1 MRTAA
6 ITGLLCM
13 TMAAMLADLKT
24 GKVPNGLIVAGV
36 AMGVSYQVLSEGVA
50 GVLVFAGGLLL
61 PLLLMG
67 GLFYFRMAGAGD
79 IKLLCVTG
87 GFLGPADGFR
97 TLIASILIA
106 GVISVWIMMR
116 QRNFTGRMLYFVEY
130 AQRRAAGAKWESYMA
145 EVPESAKFSCFLK
158 RTWVYRRDF
167 LKKSIFAVCDLDSS
181 YACNLMDY
189 LNEKRS
195 TPFEVQAFTNV
206 ESLKEFASE
215 QEIEILLISTRAMCN
230 EIRELPISRVVIL
243 SEGEQFQ
250 ETDLEYPFVYKYQ
263 SSDQLI
269 SEVMEYY
276 AGTNPST
283 CLLTTTVKTKLIG
296 VYSPVGRSG
305 KTSFALALGEILA
318 ETKQVLYLNLE
329 EYSGFEDLFDLHYR
343 TDITDLIYFARQK
356 EGSLIY
362 KLNSVIQSFHS
373 LQYIPPAL
381 FSADLRD
388 VSGEEWLA
396 FLKEI
401 MTYCEYDVIILDIGS
416 QVDELFQL
424 LQKCEKIYMPIA
436 QDAAAKAKLAQ
447 YDRLLG
453 MLDLRDL
460 SEKTNRITLPAVRV
474 RKEDGDVTQQLV
486 WGDMGKF
493 VRRLLWEEEQM
504 DS

>member
-1 MRTAA
+1 M
-6 ITGLLCM
+6 
-13 TMAAMLADLKT
+13 
-24 GKVPNGLIVAGV
+24 
-36 AMGVSYQVLSEGVA
+36 
-50 GVLVFAGGLLL
+50 
-61 PLLLMG
+61 
-67 GLFYFRMAGAGD
+67 
-79 IKLLCVTG
+79 
-87 GFLGPADGFR
+87 
-97 TLIASILIA
+97 
-106 GVISVWIMMR
+106 
-116 QRNFTGRMLYFVEY
+116 
-130 AQRRAAGAKWESYMA
+130 
-145 EVPESAKFSCFLK
+145 
-158 RTWVYRRDF
+158 
-167 LKKSIFAVCDLDSS
+167 KKSIFAVCDLDSS

-250 ETDLEYPFVYKYQ
+250 ETDLEYPVVYKYQ

>member
-1 MRTAA
+1 M
-6 ITGLLCM
+6 
-13 TMAAMLADLKT
+13 
-24 GKVPNGLIVAGV
+24 
-36 AMGVSYQVLSEGVA
+36 
-50 GVLVFAGGLLL
+50 
-61 PLLLMG
+61 
-67 GLFYFRMAGAGD
+67 
-79 IKLLCVTG
+79 
-87 GFLGPADGFR
+87 
-97 TLIASILIA
+97 
-106 GVISVWIMMR
+106 
-116 QRNFTGRMLYFVEY
+116 
-130 AQRRAAGAKWESYMA
+130 
-145 EVPESAKFSCFLK
+145 
-158 RTWVYRRDF
+158 
-167 LKKSIFAVCDLDSS
+167 
-181 YACNLMDY
+181 
-189 LNEKRS
+189 
-195 TPFEVQAFTNV
+195 
-206 ESLKEFASE
+206 
-215 QEIEILLISTRAMCN
+215 
-230 EIRELPISRVVIL
+230 IL

-283 CLLTTTVKTKLIG
+283 CLFPTTVKTKLLG

-305 KTSFALALGEILA
+305 KTSFALALGDILA

>member
-1 MRTAA
+1 M
-6 ITGLLCM
+6 
-13 TMAAMLADLKT
+13 
-24 GKVPNGLIVAGV
+24 
-36 AMGVSYQVLSEGVA
+36 
-50 GVLVFAGGLLL
+50 
-61 PLLLMG
+61 
-67 GLFYFRMAGAGD
+67 
-79 IKLLCVTG
+79 
-87 GFLGPADGFR
+87 
-97 TLIASILIA
+97 
-106 GVISVWIMMR
+106 
-116 QRNFTGRMLYFVEY
+116 
-130 AQRRAAGAKWESYMA
+130 
-145 EVPESAKFSCFLK
+145 
-158 RTWVYRRDF
+158 
-167 LKKSIFAVCDLDSS
+167 KKSIFAVCDLDSS

-206 ESLKEFASE
+206 ESLKEFAAE

-230 EIRELPISRVVIL
+230 EIRELPISRIVIL

-250 ETDLEYPFVYKYQ
+250 ESDLEYPFVYKYQ

-276 AGTNPST
+276 AGTNPNT
-283 CLLTTTVKTKLIG
+283 YLFTAAAKTKLIG

-305 KTSFALALGEILA
+305 KTSFALTLGEILA

-401 MTYCEYDVIILDIGS
+401 MTYCEYDVIILDLGS
-416 QVDELFQL
+416 QVDELFQI
-424 LQKCEKIYMPIA
+424 LQKCEKIYMPTA
-436 QDAAAKAKLAQ
+436 QDAVAKAKLAQ

-460 SEKTNRITLPAVRV
+460 SEKTSRITLPAVRV

-493 VRRLLWEEEQM
+493 VRRLLWEEEQT

>member
-1 MRTAA
+1 MKH
-6 ITGLLCM
+6 I
-13 TMAAMLADLKT
+13 LAVYD
-24 GKVPNGLIVAGV
+24 VDPV
-36 AMGVSYQVLSEGVA
+36 Y
-50 GVLVFAGGLLL
+50 
-61 PLLLMG
+61 
-67 GLFYFRMAGAGD
+67 GAR
-79 IKLLCVTG
+79 
-87 GFLGPADGFR
+87 F
-97 TLIASILIA
+97 
-106 GVISVWIMMR
+106 
-116 QRNFTGRMLYFVEY
+116 
-130 AQRRAAGAKWESYMA
+130 A
-145 EVPESAKFSCFLK
+145 EVVNQK
-158 RTWVYRRDF
+158 
-167 LKKSIFAVCDLDSS
+167 
-181 YACNLMDY
+181 
-189 LNEKRS
+189 EKI
-195 TPFEVQAFTNV
+195 PFEVVAFSSIERLRAFAAEHPV
-206 ESLKEFASE
+206 KLLLLGEHVPAEEKESIRAEKV
-215 QEIEILLISTRAMCN
+215 ILLSDNGGKTVSPSVPC
-230 EIRELPISRVVIL
+230 
-243 SEGEQFQ
+243 
-250 ETDLEYPFVYKYQ
+250 VYKYQ
-263 SSDQLI
+263 SSDAIVRDVMTWYGESPGELP
-269 SEVMEYY
+269 EVSGRGL
-276 AGTNPST
+276 AKV
-283 CLLTTTVKTKLIG
+283 LG
-296 VYSPVGRSG
+296 VYSPVGRCL
-305 KTSFALALGEILA
+305 KTSFALTMGKLLA
-318 ETKQVLYLNLE
+318 QEERVLYLNLE

>member
-1 MRTAA
+1 M
-6 ITGLLCM
+6 
-13 TMAAMLADLKT
+13 
-24 GKVPNGLIVAGV
+24 
-36 AMGVSYQVLSEGVA
+36 
-50 GVLVFAGGLLL
+50 
-61 PLLLMG
+61 
-67 GLFYFRMAGAGD
+67 
-79 IKLLCVTG
+79 
-87 GFLGPADGFR
+87 
-97 TLIASILIA
+97 
-106 GVISVWIMMR
+106 
-116 QRNFTGRMLYFVEY
+116 
-130 AQRRAAGAKWESYMA
+130 
-145 EVPESAKFSCFLK
+145 
-158 RTWVYRRDF
+158 
-167 LKKSIFAVCDLDSS
+167 KKSIFAVCDLDSS

-283 CLLTTTVKTKLIG
+283 CLFTTTVKTKLIG

-416 QVDELFQL
+416 QVDELFQH
-424 LQKCEKIYMPIA
+424 LQKCNNF
-436 QDAAAKAKLAQ
+436 L
-447 YDRLLG
+447 
-453 MLDLRDL
+453 
-460 SEKTNRITLPAVRV
+460 
-474 RKEDGDVTQQLV
+474 
-486 WGDMGKF
+486 
-493 VRRLLWEEEQM
+493 
-504 DS
+504 

>member
-1 MRTAA
+1 M
-6 ITGLLCM
+6 
-13 TMAAMLADLKT
+13 
-24 GKVPNGLIVAGV
+24 
-36 AMGVSYQVLSEGVA
+36 
-50 GVLVFAGGLLL
+50 
-61 PLLLMG
+61 
-67 GLFYFRMAGAGD
+67 
-79 IKLLCVTG
+79 
-87 GFLGPADGFR
+87 
-97 TLIASILIA
+97 
-106 GVISVWIMMR
+106 
-116 QRNFTGRMLYFVEY
+116 
-130 AQRRAAGAKWESYMA
+130 
-145 EVPESAKFSCFLK
+145 
-158 RTWVYRRDF
+158 
-167 LKKSIFAVCDLDSS
+167 
-181 YACNLMDY
+181 
-189 LNEKRS
+189 
-195 TPFEVQAFTNV
+195 
-206 ESLKEFASE
+206 
-215 QEIEILLISTRAMCN
+215 
-230 EIRELPISRVVIL
+230 
-243 SEGEQFQ
+243 
-250 ETDLEYPFVYKYQ
+250 
-263 SSDQLI
+263 
-269 SEVMEYY
+269 
-276 AGTNPST
+276 
-283 CLLTTTVKTKLIG
+283 
-296 VYSPVGRSG
+296 
-305 KTSFALALGEILA
+305 
-318 ETKQVLYLNLE
+318 LYLNLE

>member
-1 MRTAA
+1 M
-6 ITGLLCM
+6 
-13 TMAAMLADLKT
+13 
-24 GKVPNGLIVAGV
+24 
-36 AMGVSYQVLSEGVA
+36 
-50 GVLVFAGGLLL
+50 
-61 PLLLMG
+61 
-67 GLFYFRMAGAGD
+67 
-79 IKLLCVTG
+79 
-87 GFLGPADGFR
+87 
-97 TLIASILIA
+97 
-106 GVISVWIMMR
+106 
-116 QRNFTGRMLYFVEY
+116 
-130 AQRRAAGAKWESYMA
+130 
-145 EVPESAKFSCFLK
+145 
-158 RTWVYRRDF
+158 
-167 LKKSIFAVCDLDSS
+167 KKSIFAVCDLDSS

-283 CLLTTTVKTKLIG
+283 CLFTTTVKTKLIG

-305 KTSFALALGEILA
+305 KTSFALTLGEILA

-416 QVDELFQL
+416 QVDELFQI
-424 LQKCEKIYMPIA
+424 LQKCEKIYMPLA

-460 SEKTNRITLPAVRV
+460 SEKTNRITLPAVHV